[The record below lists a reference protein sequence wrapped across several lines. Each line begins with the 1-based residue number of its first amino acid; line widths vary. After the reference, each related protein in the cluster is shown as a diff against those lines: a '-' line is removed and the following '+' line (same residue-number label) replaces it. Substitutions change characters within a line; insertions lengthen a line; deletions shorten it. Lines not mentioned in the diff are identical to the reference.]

1 MPDDLT
7 VRPATVEDIETLAR
21 FNEAMAQET
30 EGKILDP
37 GTVRAG
43 VRAVFDD
50 PSRGFYLVAMRD
62 DTIVGSLMVTTEW
75 SDWRNGVF
83 WWIQSVYVRPEARRT
98 GVYTALHRAVRRR
111 AQGAPDVCGLR
122 LYVERDNTAAQ
133 ETYETLG
140 MTEPG
145 YRMYEEMLR

>member
-1 MPDDLT
+1 MPNDVT
-7 VRPATVEDIETLAR
+7 IRPATVDDTETLAR

-37 GTVRAG
+37 STVRAG
-43 VRAVFDD
+43 VRAVFND
-50 PSRGFYLVAMRD
+50 PSRGFYLVAVRD
-62 DTIVGSLMVTTEW
+62 DVIVGSLMVTTEW

-98 GVYTALHRAVRRR
+98 GVYTALHRGVRER
-111 AQGAPDVCGLR
+111 AQDAADVCGLR
-122 LYVERDNTAAQ
+122 LYVERDNEAAR

-145 YRMYEEMLR
+145 YRMYEEML